1 MKEETNETSLAVVN
15 ESIFTK
21 IRKFLISKF
30 SKKDVIIMEDEENMI
45 RNSKDKEELK
55 IKDQEL
61 EEKDVSKKESAEEIF
76 EEKEEIERKLMN
88 YDNSIKNAFN

>member
-30 SKKDVIIMEDEENMI
+30 GKKDVIIMEDEENMI
-45 RNSKDKEELK
+45 RNSKDKEEPK
-55 IKDQEL
+55 IKDQEF

-88 YDNSIKNAFN
+88 YYNSIKKCI